1 MFKQRLI
8 MTKKTQTSIWFIY
21 RYKYAGFF
29 VILFYQ
35 FIDVWLQIGRA
46 SFTDYSKA
54 TRVRKFYTA
63 YTGVVETNNLYPA
76 PLSHLYMH
84 RHSCMCNFLAGL
96 HICHVNKERTHTA
109 VVLFHICLQ
118 YTLLYSYNA
127 HLLSTPATFKTQK
140 DIIYKLHR

>member
-1 MFKQRLI
+1 MKQMCKKKFLSPCVCRNELSNPRCLTEPRLQTTVRQLGLESSI
-8 MTKKTQTSIWFIY
+8 RHTQ
-21 RYKYAGFF
+21 G
-29 VILFYQ
+29 
-35 FIDVWLQIGRA
+35 G
-46 SFTDYSKA
+46 
-54 TRVRKFYTA
+54 
-63 YTGVVETNNLYPA
+63 GGGETNNLYPA

-140 DIIYKLHR
+140 DIIYKLHRQLLIVYC